1 MEAGSREVDRRE
13 RGCCGR
19 LCKGEGAVS
28 G

>member
-1 MEAGSREVDRRE
+1 MEAASREADRRK
-13 RGCCGR
+13 RGSCGR